1 MKSWEELM
9 QTVTKIEKKKK
20 NYEWIKSRHKDKN
33 ETEK

>member
-9 QTVTKIEKKKK
+9 QTVTKIEKKK